1 MLLKRVEKEN
11 VVKAIYDSSNILA
24 SKYEK
29 NNKNLTI
36 TFKRG
41 VQYVYKNVSQTDYV
55 RFETSESQGSILN
68 SHIKSYDVEKGESV
82 HPDSIVEEIN
92 KIKKEDIIKRQELI
106 ISDMESIISNFDI
119 NQDFN
124 EKKLL
129 DLTNKITNYFNNT
142 NE

>member
-68 SHIKSYDVEKGESV
+68 SHIKSYDVEKGESI

-92 KIKKEDIIKRQELI
+92 NIKKEDIIKRQELI

>member
-41 VQYVYKNVSQTDYV
+41 AQYVYKNVSQTDYF
-55 RFETSESQGSILN
+55 RFETAESQGSILN
-68 SHIKSYDVEKGESV
+68 SHIKSYEFEKGEAV
-82 HPDSIVEEIN
+82 NTNLIIEEIN
-92 KIKKEDIIKRQELI
+92 NIKQEELIKKQEDIIN
-106 ISDMESIISNFDI
+106 DMEVIMTDFDI
-119 NQDFN
+119 NQEFN
-124 EKKLL
+124 ETKLVNL
-129 DLTNKITNYFNNT
+129 ANKILNHFNSN

>member
-41 VQYVYKNVSQTDYV
+41 AQYVYKNVSQTDYV
-55 RFETSESQGSILN
+55 RFETAESQGAILN
-68 SHIKSYDVEKGESV
+68 SHIKSYDFEKGEAV
-82 HPDSIVEEIN
+82 NADLIVEEID
-92 KIKKEDIIKRQELI
+92 KIKSEEVIKLQESI
-106 ISDMESIISNFDI
+106 ISDMESIIFDFDT
-119 NQDFN
+119 NQTFN
-124 EKKLL
+124 ETKLINL
-129 DLTNKITNYFNNT
+129 AKRITNYYTPT